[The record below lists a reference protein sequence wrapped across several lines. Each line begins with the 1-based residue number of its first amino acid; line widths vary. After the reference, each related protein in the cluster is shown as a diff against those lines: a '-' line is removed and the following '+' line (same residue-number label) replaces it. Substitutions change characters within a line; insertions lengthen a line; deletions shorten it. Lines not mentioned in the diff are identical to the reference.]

1 LVRFVKQSDN
11 SKNSSL
17 HLASLNGNLSIVNLL
32 LEIGCDPN
40 AKNDEN
46 MTPLDLSC
54 RMGNFEISKSLINH
68 SNITDQKNLNDD
80 GQYLLHLAA
89 MRGENEVIR
98 LLLSKGAKIDMLNKD
113 NMNCLDIAIDHKQ
126 RDVIKILLEDPQWYK
141 LIRTSEQN
149 TFDKNEEN
157 DDFNIIVSKSKGDNH
172 EYSSYSTLG
181 ALYKKK
187 LWDIIKLILD
197 KCKINENDMN
207 FSIIDVPSKSISKHP
222 LMLIAR
228 SGQENLIKHDVT
240 TLLLQL
246 KWRLL
251 PRFVFYLNLFLYFLY
266 LFLFSWYVI
275 ELSSF
280 ENDESDFIEQSK
292 HQNNMLLRN
301 NSLKEANIFNN
312 KFKASVVLYK
322 SRGFKI
328 NRGKFKGDEIKEK
341 TNSTD
346 FLMVTIKFI
355 LRSFLKNQVVYFLK
369 NYFPQMFFF
378 FWNLNY
384 NSILQILLFLMLP
397 KAVAFKKIKI

>member
-1 LVRFVKQSDN
+1 MVRFVKQSDN

-68 SNITDQKNLNDD
+68 SNITDQKHLNDD

-98 LLLSKGAKIDMLNKD
+98 LLLSKGAKIDMLNED

-292 HQNNMLLRN
+292 HQNNLC
-301 NSLKEANIFNN
+301 
-312 KFKASVVLYK
+312 
-322 SRGFKI
+322 
-328 NRGKFKGDEIKEK
+328 
-341 TNSTD
+341 
-346 FLMVTIKFI
+346 
-355 LRSFLKNQVVYFLK
+355 
-369 NYFPQMFFF
+369 
-378 FWNLNY
+378 
-384 NSILQILLFLMLP
+384 
-397 KAVAFKKIKI
+397 KIKLPI